1 MAIDPPEGRNRR
13 NSMDAKSLPELP
25 RRTFLQ
31 GAIAIGAIASG
42 TTAGAQGPI
51 QVWEESDPQCRIMV
65 REVKPDYPVDAE
77 MLADFINLSQVL
89 TGSPRPLE
97 RALGSRYLDRLTSH
111 PRLSPQVPA
120 LINTY
125 RSIASGG
132 NPPSELDV
140 QQRIMQ
146 DSTLR
151 SIAEQVIYVWY
162 VSAFFLPRDDD
173 PTKNVW
179 VYGAPEEYERSLLW
193 SIIGAHAPMTRG
205 GPFGYWA
212 DTPTL

>member
-1 MAIDPPEGRNRR
+1 MN
-13 NSMDAKSLPELP
+13 KSQALGAEAGPAFA

-42 TTAGAQGPI
+42 TATEAQTPI
-51 QVWEESDPQCRIMV
+51 QVWEESDPQCRIIV
-65 REVKPDYPVDAE
+65 KEVKPDYPVDAA

-89 TGSPRPLE
+89 TGGPKPLD
-97 RALGSRYLDRLTSH
+97 RALASRYLDRLTSH
-111 PRLSPQVPA
+111 PKLSPHVPQ
-120 LINTY
+120 LIATY

-132 NPPSELDV
+132 TIPSDAVV

-146 DSTLR
+146 DTTLR
-151 SIAEQVIYVWY
+151 PIAEQVIYVWY

-173 PTKNVW
+173 PSKYVW

-212 DTPTL
+212 DAPSL